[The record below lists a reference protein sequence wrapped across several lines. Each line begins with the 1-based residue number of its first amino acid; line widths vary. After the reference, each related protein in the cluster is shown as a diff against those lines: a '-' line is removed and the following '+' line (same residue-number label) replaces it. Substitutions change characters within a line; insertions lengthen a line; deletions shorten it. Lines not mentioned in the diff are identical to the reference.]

1 MATLKAWTGAA
12 WKEIASAFKVW
23 TGAAFVEK
31 PAYYWN
37 GDEWI
42 LIGGGAAPWLSLAFN
57 ADAATAVMEKE
68 LSLKFNAS
76 VSTAVSA

>member
-1 MATLKAWTGAA
+1 MKAWTGAA

-57 ADAATAVMEKE
+57 ASAAMAALDPVKQVM
-68 LSLKFNAS
+68 SLKFDAT
-76 VSTAVSA
+76 VSTAVS